1 MNSINIIGKYL
12 DQPLLVSKFSKTIP
26 AALTVGAIAYGV
38 HNVKQAEKGDKMSRR
53 EENSSQHSGTNR
65 HLSEKTKAIIQN
77 ICVLGF
83 TISSALISTRGLKP
97 LKLFG
102 KQVFKGIGGL
112 SNISSPAEVKKAQ
125 SALIETFMGENELN
139 DAVSSLLNKAK
150 SKVLKFSEIK
160 FLNKELSKTSAGS
173 NFFRE
178 FIPDP
183 ESVDAKKILSEI
195 GRLSIIGL
203 IPVVGGV
210 TGGVLGDKLTE
221 KRWKEKVPDK
231 IKEGAYQY
239 LANIFLC
246 NIGAGAA
253 LGVMEKMKVTSKA
266 QKALGMIVGI
276 VITGVVGGSA
286 IANFIGKKF
295 INPIFDKKHDK
306 NSAELYSERTP
317 EAVDIGMHTDD
328 IATVAVM
335 SGLRWIEPALPIL
348 YSVSGYRAG
357 IGYRNG
363 GHNHHNHHKHHK
375 SHKDNETAS
384 SPVKEASF
392 RGDSRIENT
401 IFKDFKPIKSPIGG
415 KL

>member
-12 DQPLLVSKFSKTIP
+12 DQPLLVSKFSKAIP
-26 AALTVGAIAYGV
+26 VALTAGAVAYGI
-38 HNVKQAEKGDKMSRR
+38 HNVKQAEKRDKMSRR

-65 HLSEKTKAIIQN
+65 HLSEKKKAIIQN

-97 LKLFG
+97 IKLFG
-102 KQVFKGIGGL
+102 KQIFKGIGGL
-112 SNISSPAEVKKAQ
+112 SNLSSPSEVKKAQ
-125 SALIETFMGENELN
+125 SALIETFIEKNKIS
-139 DAVSSLLNKAK
+139 DAASSLLDKAK

-160 FLNKELSKTSAGS
+160 FLNKELSKTPEGSA
-173 NFFRE
+173 FFRE

-195 GRLSIIGL
+195 GRLSVIGL
-203 IPVVGGV
+203 IPVAGGV
-210 TGGVLGDKLTE
+210 AGGVLGDKLTE

-253 LGVMEKMKVTSKA
+253 LGIMEKMKVTSKA
-266 QKALGMIVGI
+266 QKALGMVAGI

-306 NSAELYSERTP
+306 SSAELYSERIP

-363 GHNHHNHHKHHK
+363 GNNHNHHKHHEK
-375 SHKDNETAS
+375 NLHEE
-384 SPVKEASF
+384 SPAKEASF
-392 RGDSRIENT
+392 RGDSRVENG
-401 IFKDFKPIKSPIGG
+401 IFKDFKPIKYPIGG
-415 KL
+415 KS